1 MFYVVRHSDGSILS
15 VSRVAVAGSEA
26 MAALEPD
33 IAAFFGQPTTS
44 AGFDAVDAGF
54 VRVLEDLIDTLIS
67 KGVIRHTD
75 LPDAAQKKL
84 LLRKGL
90 RSRISGALDLLG
102 TDERIL

>member
-1 MFYVVRHSDGSILS
+1 MFYVVRNSDGSVVS
-15 VSRVAVAGSEA
+15 VSRNPMPGSEA
-26 MAALEPD
+26 HATLEPD
-33 IAAFFGQPTTS
+33 VVAFFGQP
-44 AGFDAVDAGF
+44 AANPGFYAVDAGF
-54 VRVLEDLIDTLIS
+54 VRVLEDLIDTLIG

-102 TDERIL
+102 SDERIL